1 MTCTP
6 PWMQNVNTAPWNAV
20 QSAYPR
26 TVSVLRAKTIAG
38 ADDNQVGAEGY
49 SGNER
54 INSTATA
61 TAAEQEASLFSGL
74 IASIQLGAAGRTTV
88 GTNLPGDSVSK
99 PIWKVFIPSGSISQY
114 SIRDRDIIL
123 DDEGY
128 RYQVS
133 ANYWTDAGYELSTVR
148 LEA

>member
-1 MTCTP
+1 MMACTP
-6 PWMQNVNTAPWNAV
+6 PWMMNVNNAPWTAV

-26 TVSVLRAKTIAG
+26 TVSIHRQRTVAGNTDTI
-38 ADDNQVGAEGY
+38 GAEGY
-49 SGNER
+49 SG
-54 INSTATA
+54 
-61 TAAEQEASLFSGL
+61 AEQGQATPEGEDIMFSGL
-74 IASIQLGAAGRTTV
+74 IASIQLGAAGRTS
-88 GTNLPGDSVSK
+88 TNIGLPGDAVSK
-99 PIWKVFIPSGSISQY
+99 PVWKVFIPSGVVRLY

-128 RYQVS
+128 RYEVS

>member
-6 PWMQNVNTAPWNAV
+6 PWMLTINSSPWTV
-20 QSAYPR
+20 IQSAYPR
-26 TVSVLRAKTIAG
+26 TVSVRRNKTVAG
-38 ADDNQVGAEGY
+38 VTDALGAVGY
-49 SGNER
+49 SG
-54 INSTATA
+54 
-61 TAAEQEASLFSGL
+61 AEQGTVSLEGEIILFSGL

-88 GTNLPGDSVSK
+88 NASLPGDAVSK
-99 PIWKVFIPSGSISQY
+99 PIWKVFIPSSAISIY

-128 RYQVS
+128 RYEVA
-133 ANYWTDAGYELSTVR
+133 ANYWTTGGYELSTVR